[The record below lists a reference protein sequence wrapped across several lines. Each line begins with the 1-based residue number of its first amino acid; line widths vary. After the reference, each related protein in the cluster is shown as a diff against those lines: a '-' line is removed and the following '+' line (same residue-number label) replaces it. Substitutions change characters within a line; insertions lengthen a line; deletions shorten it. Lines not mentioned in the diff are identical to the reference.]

1 VAGTEEEVVHPVIMT
16 EVAAQHILDL
26 QAEAAQTAKAQT
38 AKARTVKART
48 AREGRLAWLFDLA
61 DRRGAARAAQHSPDF
76 CCPDYLLTGQCAVH
90 AEAHRM
96 AAGSGGPS

>member
-1 VAGTEEEVVHPVIMT
+1 MHPVILT
-16 EVAAQHILDL
+16 EVAAQHILEM
-26 QAEAAQTAKAQT
+26 QAEAART
-38 AKARTVKART
+38 AKARTAKAQA
-48 AREGRLAWLFDLA
+48 ARQGRSPRLAWLFDLA

-96 AAGSGGPS
+96 AAGSGRPS

>member
-16 EVAAQHILDL
+16 EVAAQHILEL
-26 QAEAAQTAKAQT
+26 QAEAARTAQ
-38 AKARTVKART
+38 ART
-48 AREGRLAWLFDLA
+48 AREGRSPRLAWLFDLA
-61 DRRGAARAAQHSPDF
+61 DRRGAARAAQHSPDI

-96 AAGSGGPS
+96 AAGTGRPS

>member
-1 VAGTEEEVVHPVIMT
+1 MHPVILT
-16 EVAAQHILDL
+16 EVAAQHILEL
-26 QAEAAQTAKAQT
+26 QAEAART
-38 AKARTVKART
+38 AKARTAKART

-61 DRRGAARAAQHSPDF
+61 DRHGAARAAQHSPDF

-96 AAGSGGPS
+96 AAGSGRPSS

>member
-1 VAGTEEEVVHPVIMT
+1 VAGTEEEIVHPVIMT
-16 EVAAQHILDL
+16 EVAAQHILEL
-26 QAEAAQTAKAQT
+26 QAEAART
-38 AKARTVKART
+38 AKARTARQG
-48 AREGRLAWLFDLA
+48 RSPRLAWLFDLA

-96 AAGSGGPS
+96 AAGSGRPS

>member
-1 VAGTEEEVVHPVIMT
+1 MHPVILT
-16 EVAAQHILDL
+16 EVATQHILEM
-26 QAEAAQTAKAQT
+26 QAEAART
-38 AKARTVKART
+38 AKARTAKART
-48 AREGRLAWLFDLA
+48 AREGRSPHLAWLFDLA

-96 AAGSGGPS
+96 AAGSGRPS

>member
-16 EVAAQHILDL
+16 EVAAQHILEL
-26 QAEAAQTAKAQT
+26 QAEAART

-48 AREGRLAWLFDLA
+48 AHEGRLAWLFDLA

-96 AAGSGGPS
+96 AAGSGRPS